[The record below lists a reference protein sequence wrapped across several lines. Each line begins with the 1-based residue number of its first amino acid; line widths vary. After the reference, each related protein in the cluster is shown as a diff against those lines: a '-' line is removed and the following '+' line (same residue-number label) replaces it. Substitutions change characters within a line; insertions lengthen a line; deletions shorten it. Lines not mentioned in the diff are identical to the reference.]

1 MICKYCG
8 AIIPDNAVFCSSCGH
23 RLVPDESDAFDEPLL
38 NEEPKHEERPKHEE
52 KPVSSQNRKF
62 VIPIIA
68 ALLVIALAVG
78 AFSVIKA
85 VRSKDTNAAKSGDE
99 NVADT
104 SEDGAQKDAGTDKTA
119 EFPKPMYINTED
131 GLILRAGPGTD
142 NEIVYLLSYGEEIQ
156 VEKIENGW
164 AYTKVGDNE
173 GWCSAEYLTENKADI
188 KEKEKTSDSNDHSTL
203 VKPSNNAEG
212 GYHGYVNSDDGVN
225 VRCGPGTNYDIID
238 GIAYNTDVIERGWE
252 EGWVYIEYGNG
263 KFGWMSAEYFG
274 TRGAYGKEKPV
285 IYLYPTRTMDVSV
298 KVKLT
303 DGYFT
308 ESIPA
313 GDGDWLVT
321 AEPNGRLTDK
331 ASGKQYDYIFWES
344 SDETEYDWS
353 EGYVV
358 AGYEAEDFLSTILP
372 KMGLN
377 RKESAEFIEY
387 WLHRLEKNKYNLIT
401 FQTDRYEESAKLYVN
416 PKPDSMLRVFM
427 AFKAIR
433 EPISIPS
440 PTIKPFERK
449 GFSVVEW
456 GGAEVK

>member
-8 AIIPDNAVFCSSCGH
+8 AVIPDNAVFCSSCGH
-23 RLVPDESDAFDEPLL
+23 RLVPDEPAEYEP
-38 NEEPKHEERPKHEE
+38 EHEENPGSEQK
-52 KPVSSQNRKF
+52 RKIF
-62 VIPIIA
+62 VPIIA
-68 ALLVIALAVG
+68 ALLVLALAAG
-78 AFSVIKA
+78 IFSILKVKQN
-85 VRSKDTNAAKSGDE
+85 KDTKVPTPTEKVEDTTEDATGNAT
-99 NVADT
+99 VV
-104 SEDGAQKDAGTDKTA
+104 DKTA
-119 EFPKPMYINTED
+119 EFPKAMYINTED
-131 GLILRAGPGTD
+131 GLILRSGPGTD
-142 NEIVYLLSYGEEIQ
+142 KEIVYLLSYGEEIQ

-188 KEKEKTSDSNDHSTL
+188 KEKEKTSDSKDHSTL

-212 GYHGYVNSDDGVN
+212 GYHGYVTAEDGVN
-225 VRCGPGTNYDIID
+225 VRCGPGTDYDIID
-238 GIAYNTDVIERGWE
+238 GLAYNTDVTERGWE

-285 IYLYPTRTMDVSV
+285 IYLYPTRKMDVSV
-298 KVKLT
+298 KLKLT

-313 GDGDWLVT
+313 GDGDWLVA
-321 AEPNGRLTDK
+321 AEPSGRLTDK
-331 ASGKQYDYIFWES
+331 ASGKHYDYIFWES

-358 AGYEAEDFLSTILP
+358 AGYEAEEFLSTILP

-377 RKESAEFIEY
+377 TKESAEFIEY
-387 WLHRLEKNKYNLIT
+387 WLHRLERNKYNLIT
-401 FQTDRYEESAKLYVN
+401 FQTDCYEESAKLYVN

-427 AFKAIR
+427 AFKAIQ
-433 EPISIPS
+433 EPVLISS

-456 GGAEVK
+456 GGVEVK